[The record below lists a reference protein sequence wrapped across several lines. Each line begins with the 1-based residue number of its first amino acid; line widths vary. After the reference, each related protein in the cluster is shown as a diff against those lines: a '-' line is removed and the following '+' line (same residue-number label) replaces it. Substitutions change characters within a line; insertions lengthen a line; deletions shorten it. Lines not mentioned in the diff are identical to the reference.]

1 MYHSAPIFHADNHYY
16 FSGYNDNGFD
26 SILRLAQNSWT
37 WSTVG
42 QVNLSRWGHGVIM
55 VGDKF
60 MIMGGRGIRK
70 NEECLLTNGEF
81 SCTELSSS
89 LNDYV
94 YTPMLFLVDE
104 SYGNC

>member
-1 MYHSAPIFHADNHYY
+1 MYHSAPIFHADNHYF
-16 FSGYNDNGFD
+16 FSGYNDNGVD

-70 NEECLLTNGEF
+70 NEECLLSNGEF